1 MLCCVVTSLKLKI
14 LTPVHTRVK
23 ADRTMS
29 YSVAAVSD
37 RSQMIRFL
45 LTEKWKDSVAYEKS
59 YIIGNRK
66 TWNQS
71 SMMYLF
77 FTAETKVILIT
88 FITIVCIRMLVVFE
102 HMGNHVPCKFCCV
115 HVFVSV
121 YLYV

>member
-14 LTPVHTRVK
+14 LTPVRTRIK

-45 LTEKWKDSVAYEKS
+45 LTEQWKDSMEYEKS
-59 YIIGNRK
+59 YIVRNGK

-88 FITIVCIRMLVVFE
+88 FITIVCIRTLVVFE
-102 HMGNHVPCKFCCV
+102 YMGNHVPSNFCCV